1 MINKTH
7 VAAAA
12 LMAQM
17 GVGGAQAQPID
28 VGALAKL
35 ATIDPRYQSYNV
47 EMVDVTGGQF
57 WAPYGSPKDQVY
69 AHQPPLDLSNPRLIA
84 LARGLGPTYMR
95 VSGTWAN
102 NTYLEGP
109 GERLSKPPAGFA
121 QVLTR
126 DQWKGVIAFAKA
138 ADAKL
143 VTSFAVS
150 NGVRGPDGVWTSEQA
165 QRRLDLTRELGG
177 SIEAAEL
184 FNEPNIPFAGA
195 DIPKNYSAENFGAD
209 FRVFRAWAKANV
221 PEMKVLGPGWIGM
234 GTTTKPTFPGLI
246 DPDALMKAVQ
256 DNVDVV
262 SYHFYGGFSPRCA
275 ALKFGQAN
283 QADALTWN
291 WLDLT
296 VAQYNI
302 MAAQRDQYQPG
313 RALMITETAQA
324 ACGGSPWASTF
335 LDSFRYLNQ
344 LGVLAQKGV
353 QAVMHDTLTSSDY
366 ALIDG
371 ETLTPRPNYW
381 AAVLWRRTMGR
392 TVLASPASPSP
403 SLRIYAHCLPEGQGG
418 VGILALNVGKT
429 AESVNLGGGGRAWT
443 LTGQPVDTKTVLVN
457 GKAPGVDASH
467 RLTGLE
473 GVPVAGN
480 VTIPAESI
488 TFAAFPAANNPA
500 CR

>member
-1 MINKTH
+1 MT
-7 VAAAA
+7 
-12 LMAQM
+12 M
-17 GVGGAQAQPID
+17 D
-28 VGALAKL
+28 
-35 ATIDPRYQSYNV
+35 
-47 EMVDVTGGQF
+47 
-57 WAPYGSPKDQVY
+57 
-69 AHQPPLDLSNPRLIA
+69 
-84 LARGLGPTYMR
+84 
-95 VSGTWAN
+95 
-102 NTYLEGP
+102 
-109 GERLSKPPAGFA
+109 
-121 QVLTR
+121 
-126 DQWKGVIAFAKA
+126 
-138 ADAKL
+138 
-143 VTSFAVS
+143 
-150 NGVRGPDGVWTSEQA
+150 
-165 QRRLDLTRELGG
+165 
-177 SIEAAEL
+177 
-184 FNEPNIPFAGA
+184 
-195 DIPKNYSAENFGAD
+195 
-209 FRVFRAWAKANV
+209 
-221 PEMKVLGPGWIGM
+221 
-234 GTTTKPTFPGLI
+234 
-246 DPDALMKAVQ
+246 
-256 DNVDVV
+256 
-262 SYHFYGGFSPRCA
+262 C
-275 ALKFGQAN
+275 
-283 QADALTWN
+283 
-291 WLDLT
+291 
-296 VAQYNI
+296 
-302 MAAQRDQYQPG
+302 
-313 RALMITETAQA
+313 
-324 ACGGSPWASTF
+324 SPWASTF